1 MKIVFF
7 LLTGILIL
15 SLLLLI
21 PLLCKMRLV
30 LDLNSRSFY
39 YSLKA
44 VGINLSKGKV
54 YLLEDFTISNIS
66 VTSKLMQ
73 VKSPKL
79 EQSLMIQKLLSM
91 LKIKD
96 VTLLVDGGLAQD
108 AFVTSM
114 AIGTIKSII
123 ASLIPSFN
131 KSKRDFEIR
140 ISPDYDENNFNVA
153 SELNVSVNLL
163 SIIISVVYAKTN
175 YRKQIKVDKYV

>member
-108 AFVTSM
+108 AFVTS
-114 AIGTIKSII
+114 II

-175 YRKQIKVDKYV
+175 YRKQIKGEKYV

>member
-175 YRKQIKVDKYV
+175 YRKQIKGEKYV